1 MRNKFDEPKANKKK
15 YIIVISV
22 ILVLV
27 FLLTLFFL
35 ILHNLHKD
43 EDIYNLLNNIFTGIT
58 LSVSI
63 PLTIALNITINKIYV
78 QGDIVVNQESSRELQ
93 ESIKHSNYIKN
104 NLYTVVSI
112 LEEKKRMGSTSVF
125 IEKVINSRDFM
136 VKIRE
141 SVVEI
146 ESNLPL
152 IKDDKFK
159 VPLSNIL
166 EKSKECLGRYSE
178 MDKQTNRPTRAFNIS
193 FFKESIEFFKQK
205 HQEINENI
213 KAF

>member
-1 MRNKFDEPKANKKK
+1 
-15 YIIVISV
+15 
-22 ILVLV
+22 
-27 FLLTLFFL
+27 
-35 ILHNLHKD
+35 
-43 EDIYNLLNNIFTGIT
+43 
-58 LSVSI
+58 
-63 PLTIALNITINKIYV
+63 
-78 QGDIVVNQESSRELQ
+78 
-93 ESIKHSNYIKN
+93 
-104 NLYTVVSI
+104 
-112 LEEKKRMGSTSVF
+112 MGSTSVF

-178 MDKQTNRPTRAFNIS
+178 WTSKQIGR
-193 FFKESIEFFKQK
+193 
-205 HQEINENI
+205 QEHLI
-213 KAF
+213 FLF